1 MYMNSIFHRTSVSK
15 YLDKDVEQEK
25 INKILYAA
33 MAAPSA
39 CNQQHGSIMLFEIK
53 KNCRNVWT
61 R

>member
-1 MYMNSIFHRTSVSK
+1 MNSIFHRTSVRQ

-39 CNQQHGSIMLFEIK
+39 GNRIPS
-53 KNCRNVWT
+53 
-61 R
+61 